1 MIKGIKDNFSK
12 LSAQMPIIKPNILK
26 VIEVINR
33 KNIIRKGWAIFKSI
47 KKDDV
52 IIINV
57 PSNNDLLAVAPTK
70 PKIISI
76 PDIGAACNSYIVPL
90 NLGKNVL
97 KDPLDILW
105 VSKFNISSPGTMYM
119 PYETP
124 SISFILEPIA
134 DPKIIKYK
142 DVVNMGDIILW
153 KIVLFVRSISWK

>member
-1 MIKGIKDNFSK
+1 MS
-12 LSAQMPIIKPNILK
+12 NIQ
-26 VIEVINR
+26 VN
-33 KNIIRKGWAIFKSI
+33 

-97 KDPLDILW
+97 KDPLDMLW
-105 VSKFNISSPGTMYM
+105 VSKFNISRPGTMYM

-142 DVVNMGDIILW
+142 DVVNMGDIIL
-153 KIVLFVRSISWK
+153 